1 MNANE
6 HDEFDQDGNLQD
18 QAERAER
25 EGLAAGRDPRV
36 DRYRLIVRA
45 LRQPLEPQLP
55 ADFAARVA
63 RLAMRRDG
71 DGFEDVMVSLLLLVM
86 GLGALFFLGPVLV
99 NAARTVVDV
108 SLPPLPWRQAAM
120 AAICIAAVWA
130 MEHGWM
136 RVQADS
142 HRL

>member
-1 MNANE
+1 MNANDHE
-6 HDEFDQDGNLQD
+6 MSLQD

-25 EGLAAGRDPRV
+25 EGLAAGSDPRV
-36 DRYRLIVRA
+36 DRYRLVVRA

-63 RLAMRRDG
+63 IAMQRDG
-71 DGFEDVMVSLLLLVM
+71 DGFEDVMVSLLLLAM
-86 GLGALFFLGPVLV
+86 GVGALFFLGPVLV

-130 MEHGWM
+130 MERGWM
-136 RVQADS
+136 RAHTGS
-142 HRL
+142 RRL